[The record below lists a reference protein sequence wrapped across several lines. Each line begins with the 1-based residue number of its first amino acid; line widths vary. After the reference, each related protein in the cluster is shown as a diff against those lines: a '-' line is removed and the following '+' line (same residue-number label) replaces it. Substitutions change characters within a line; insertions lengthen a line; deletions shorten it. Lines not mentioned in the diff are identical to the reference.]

1 MTDQAPPSRWRVW
14 LGSLKGLLLTAIA
27 LIIIS
32 LAVLVGIGRA
42 LIPYA
47 DELRPWLADQIG
59 ERIGKEVRLERV
71 EAQWPRLT
79 PQIHLLGLAVGPPDA
94 ALLEVDETR
103 LELHLPDLLR
113 GDRNPFRLVVLG
125 LDLVLAQDDQGEW
138 GLELE
143 GGAALGERNGRDVV
157 LAGDLLVQDASLRV
171 RPANQPEFGA
181 RLVEGEIRRR
191 GSRTEL
197 QGQLEPDRQAGPGLR
212 FALRVDHPDGQ
223 WQHARAW
230 LLGND
235 LVPVQW
241 LGADG
246 VPDSARASVQ
256 AWATWSLQAGARV
269 DLDLVLNNAG
279 LGSDSVAAELVLFS
293 HDGATQVEL
302 VELVDL
308 LAGEDSP
315 RQLARG
321 LAVGRQADRWALAI
335 DELDLGA
342 LHELIQPLID
352 QWPALP
358 GHADGRIR
366 QLEMGLRRNGSL
378 HSLRGQI
385 EALAV
390 DLSDPLPRVSGLDLS
405 LALSGDRAV
414 LLPAGQPRVHW
425 PALFEA
431 PVELEAIAGRV
442 LLSPQAIELD
452 QMAIDT
458 GFASGTAHGYIWL
471 WEGRPFLDFHIDAER
486 VERVDPRPYLPPRY
500 VPETAMAWLEESMG
514 WVEQASGQVL
524 FHMRA
529 GKLARQIEPGDFQAE
544 VSFSG
549 VDIDY
554 WPEWPKARGL
564 AGEAEFL
571 GRSLSASINRS
582 RLGQVGIDRAE
593 LAIDDLTEPAM
604 ALALQAA
611 EADADEVAALLAEMP
626 VAGFVDVVEA
636 TRWSGPATI
645 VLDLLL
651 PFRTMDD
658 WSMQGAVELIDTGFA
673 LPAIGASVD
682 GLTGSAEFDRHRLQ
696 ADAIEVRVAD
706 QTWPVALSA
715 GFEAPAW
722 LELTGQ
728 INPLPWFPDLAEF
741 ARHVAGSSDFELT
754 VSGREAEGLSV
765 KLSSDLRGL
774 GLNLPAP
781 LAKAPADAWPLNLN
795 VTVADDGPGGQ
806 LELEPLLTA
815 RWQAAPRGWALGL
828 GFDRA
833 APEPP
838 ALAGLVARGDVGELA
853 LGDWL
858 ELLADREVQPQA
870 ARAVDVE
877 IDIARLSLLNLELN
891 ALTLALGREA
901 SAWQVALDSE
911 RLAGEITVPVPLDSG
926 RVLVADL
933 ERLRLEPID
942 PEPLAPELGIHPL
955 SAQTSTRS
963 PRGLPPLHVLIE
975 SLHWGELD
983 LGRARLEAHAG
994 VDGVEIEM
1002 IDVTGPDLRLVGQ
1015 GRWVERDQ
1023 RFHSE
1028 FVGRLSTADLSGLLQ
1043 SAGYD
1048 SGLQATRAQVDVDVR
1063 WPGAPMDFTLSRL
1076 SGAMDL
1082 RVYDGTILEA
1092 RPGAGRLLGLASFT
1106 AIPRR
1111 LMLDFR
1117 DVFGAG
1123 FKFDEIE
1130 GRFDLA
1136 AGFARTDGLLI
1147 SAPAANITITGDTD
1161 MAARE
1166 YDQTILVEP
1175 GLGATL
1181 PLIGVLAGGPAGAAA
1196 GLVLRTLLDRPLRGV
1211 AEARYAVTGSWDEP
1225 KIELIQARVTD
1236 EAGDEAII
1244 GPEPPQN

>member
-1 MTDQAPPSRWRVW
+1 MVVGVGRV
-14 LGSLKGLLLTAIA
+14 
-27 LIIIS
+27 
-32 LAVLVGIGRA
+32 

-59 ERIGKEVRLERV
+59 QRIGKEVRLERV

-94 ALLEVDETR
+94 ALLEIDETR

-125 LDLVLAQDDQGEW
+125 LDLVLAQDEHGEW

-143 GGAALGERNGRDVV
+143 GGAVLGERNGRDVV
-157 LAGDLLVQDASLRV
+157 LAGDLLVRDASLRV
-171 RPANQPEFGA
+171 RPANRPDFGA

-191 GSRTEL
+191 GIRTEL
-197 QGQLEPDRQAGPGLR
+197 QGQLEPDREAGPGLR
-212 FALRVDHPDGQ
+212 FALRVDHPDGHWHQ
-223 WQHARAW
+223 AQAW
-230 LLGND
+230 LHGDD
-235 LVPVQW
+235 LVPAQW
-241 LGADG
+241 LGADNL
-246 VPDSARASVQ
+246 PDSARASVQ

-279 LGSDSVAAELVLFS
+279 LGSDSVTAELVLVG
-293 HDGATQVEL
+293 HNGASQVEL
-302 VELVDL
+302 VNLY
-308 LAGEDSP
+308 AGDASP
-315 RQLARG
+315 QQLAQG
-321 LAVGRQADRWALAI
+321 LAVGRQDDRWALAVE
-335 DELDLGA
+335 ELDLGA
-342 LHELIQPLID
+342 LHRLIAPLLAEWPELPT
-352 QWPALP
+352 
-358 GHADGRIR
+358 HAEGRIR
-366 QLEMGLRRNGSL
+366 HLEMGLRDNGSL
-378 HSLRGQI
+378 HALSGQI
-385 EALAV
+385 EQLSLDLA
-390 DLSDPLPRVSGLDLS
+390 DPLPRISGLDLG

-425 PALFEA
+425 PALFETA
-431 PVELEAIAGRV
+431 IALDAIAGRV
-442 LLSPQAIELD
+442 LMSPQAIELD
-452 QMAIDT
+452 QVAIDT

-471 WEGRPFLDFHIDAER
+471 WKGRPFLDFHIDAER
-486 VERVDPRPYLPPRY
+486 VEGVDPRPYLPPRY
-500 VPETAMAWLEESMG
+500 VPETAMDWLDESLH
-514 WVEQASGQVL
+514 WIEQASGQVL

-529 GKLARQIEPGDFQAE
+529 GKLAREIEAGDFQAE

-549 VDIDY
+549 VDIHY
-554 WPEWPKARGL
+554 WPEWPNASNL
-564 AGEAEFL
+564 AGEAEFV
-571 GRSLSASINRS
+571 GRSLSAKIDRS
-582 RLGQVGIDRAE
+582 SLGEVGIDRAD
-593 LAIDDLTEPAM
+593 LTIADLTEPSL
-604 ALALQAA
+604 ALALHA
-611 EADADEVAALLAEMP
+611 ADADAAQVAALLADMP

-636 TRWSGPATI
+636 TRWSGPVTI
-645 VLDLLL
+645 ALDLLL

-673 LPAIGASVD
+673 LPGIGVVVD
-682 GLTGSAEFDRHRLQ
+682 GLEGSAAFDRQRLQ
-696 ADAIEVRVAD
+696 AEDIQVRVAE
-706 QTWPVALSA
+706 QTWPVALA
-715 GFEAPAW
+715 ANFEAPAW
-722 LELTGQ
+722 LELKGN
-728 INPLPWFPDLAEF
+728 INPLPWFPGAAEF
-741 ARHVAGSSDFELT
+741 ARHASGRSDFQLT
-754 VSGREAEGLSV
+754 VSAREAEGLSV
-765 KLSSDLRGL
+765 ALTSDLRGL
-774 GLNLPAP
+774 ALDLPAP
-781 LAKAPADAWPLNLN
+781 LAKPPAATWPMSLNVVVAEDAPA
-795 VTVADDGPGGQ
+795 GQ
-806 LELEPLLTA
+806 LRLESLVDA
-815 RWQAAPRGWALGL
+815 RWHPAPQGWALGL

-838 ALAGLVARGDVGELA
+838 AQAGLVARGHLAELA
-853 LGDWL
+853 LSDWL
-858 ELLADREVQPQA
+858 EFLAGREVQPQA

-877 IDIARLSLLNLELN
+877 IDIGRLALFNLELED
-891 ALTLALGREA
+891 LDLALSREEF
-901 SAWQVALDSE
+901 AWQVGLDSE
-911 RLAGEITVPVPLDSG
+911 RLAGNITMPVPLDSG

-933 ERLRLEPID
+933 ERLLLEPID
-942 PEPLAPELGIHPL
+942 PEPVAPELGIHPL

-963 PRGLPPLHVLIE
+963 PLGLPPLHVLIE

-1002 IDVTGPDLRLVGQ
+1002 VDVTGPDLRLVGQ

-1028 FVGRLSTADLSGLLQ
+1028 FVGRLSTADLSGLLN
-1043 SAGYD
+1043 SAGYE
-1048 SGLQATRAQVDVDVR
+1048 SGLQAARAQVDVDVR
-1063 WPGAPMDFTLSRL
+1063 WPGAPMDFALSRL
-1076 SGAMDL
+1076 SGALDL
-1082 RVYDGTILEA
+1082 RVYDGTIPEA

-1117 DVFGAG
+1117 DVFGTG
-1123 FKFDEIE
+1123 FKFDQIE

-1211 AEARYAVTGSWDEP
+1211 AEARYSVTGPWDDP
-1225 KIELIQARVTD
+1225 MIELIQARVTD

-1244 GPEPPQN
+1244 GPEPPGN

>member
-1 MTDQAPPSRWRVW
+1 MTDQASPSRWRAW
-14 LGSLKGLLLTAIA
+14 LGSLKGLLLTAVA

-32 LAVLVGIGRA
+32 LAVVVGVGRA

-47 DELRPWLADQIG
+47 DELRPWLAEQIG
-59 ERIGKEVRLERV
+59 QRIGKEVRLERV

-79 PQIHLLGLAVGPPDA
+79 PQIHLLGLAVGPADA
-94 ALLEVDETR
+94 ALLEIDETR

-143 GGAALGERNGRDVV
+143 GGAALGDREGRDVV
-157 LAGDLLVQDASLRV
+157 LAGDLLVRDASLRV
-171 RPANQPEFGA
+171 RPANRPDFGA

-197 QGQLEPDRQAGPGLR
+197 QGQLEPDRMDGPGLR
-212 FALRVDHPDGQ
+212 FALRVDHPDGHWRQ
-223 WQHARAW
+223 AQAW
-230 LLGND
+230 LLGDD
-235 LVPVQW
+235 LVPAQW

-246 VPDSARASVQ
+246 LPDSARASVQ
-256 AWATWSLQAGARV
+256 AWATWSLQEGARV
-269 DLDLVLNNAG
+269 DMDLVLNNAG
-279 LGSDSVAAELVLFS
+279 LGSDSVTAELVLFG
-293 HDGATQVEL
+293 HDVTSQIEL
-302 VELVDL
+302 VNLYAGDDVPEH
-308 LAGEDSP
+308 LA
-315 RQLARG
+315 QG
-321 LAVGRQADRWALAI
+321 LAVGRQGDRWALAV

-342 LHELIQPLID
+342 LHELVQPLLGH
-352 QWPALP
+352 WPDWP
-358 GHADGRIR
+358 DHAEGRIR
-366 QLEMGLRRNGSL
+366 QLEMGLRSNGSL
-378 HSLRGQI
+378 HALRGQI
-385 EALAV
+385 DQLAL
-390 DLSDPLPRVSGLDLS
+390 DLADPLPRVSGLDLS

-414 LLPAGQPRVHW
+414 LLPAGRPRVHW
-425 PALFEA
+425 PALFETA
-431 PVELEAIAGRV
+431 VELETIAGRV
-442 LLSPQAIELD
+442 LMSPQAIELD
-452 QMAIDT
+452 QVTIDT
-458 GFASGTAHGYIWL
+458 GFARGTTHGFIWL
-471 WEGRPFLDFHIDAER
+471 WEGRPFLDFQIDAER
-486 VERVDPRPYLPPRY
+486 VAQVDPRPYLPPRF
-500 VPETAMAWLEESMG
+500 VPETAMAWLDDSLSWIEH
-514 WVEQASGQVL
+514 ASGQVL
-524 FHMRA
+524 LHMRA
-529 GKLARQIEPGDFQAE
+529 GKLAREIEPGDFQAE
-544 VSFSG
+544 VSFAG

-554 WPEWPKARGL
+554 WPEWPKASGL
-564 AGEAEFL
+564 AGDAEFI
-571 GRSLSASINRS
+571 GRSLSATLNRS
-582 RLGQVGIDRAE
+582 RLGQIDIDRAD
-593 LAIDDLTEPAM
+593 LAIDDLTEPS
-604 ALALQAA
+604 LALTLHVAETEAA
-611 EADADEVAALLAEMP
+611 EVATLLAELP

-636 TRWSGPATI
+636 TRWSGP
-645 VLDLLL
+645 VGVSLDLLL

-658 WSMQGAVELIDTGFA
+658 WSMQGEVALTETGFG
-673 LPAIGASVD
+673 LPGIGVAVD
-682 GLTGSAEFDRHRLQ
+682 GLQGMAEFDRRQLQ
-696 ADAIEVRVAD
+696 ANDIRVRVAE
-706 QTWPVALSA
+706 QTWPVALTA

-722 LELTGQ
+722 LALRGN

-741 ARHVAGSSDFELT
+741 ARHASGSSDFELT
-754 VSGREAEGLSV
+754 VSARKADGISV
-765 KLSSDLRGL
+765 DLSSDLTGL
-774 GLNLPAP
+774 GLDLPAP
-781 LAKAPADAWPLNLN
+781 LAKPATVAWPMRLNII
-795 VTVADDGPGGQ
+795 VAEDAPSGQ
-806 LELEPLLTA
+806 LSLEPSLDA
-815 RWQAAPRGWALGL
+815 RWHPAPPGWALGI

-838 ALAGLVARGDVGELA
+838 AEAGLVARGHLAELA
-853 LGDWL
+853 LTDWL
-858 ELLADREVQPQA
+858 AFLAAREVQPQA

-877 IDIARLSLLNLELN
+877 IDIGRLAVLNLQLDDLE
-891 ALTLALGREA
+891 LALSREEF
-901 SAWQVALDSE
+901 AWQLGLESE
-911 RLAGEITVPVPLDSG
+911 RLAGNITVPVPLDSG

-933 ERLRLEPID
+933 ERLRLEPVD
-942 PEPLAPELGIHPL
+942 PEPALPELGIHPL

-983 LGRARLEAHAG
+983 LGRARLEAHAA

-1028 FVGRLSTADLSGLLQ
+1028 FGGRLSTADLSGLLK

-1048 SGLQATRAQVDVDVR
+1048 SGLQAARAQVDAEVR
-1063 WPGAPMDFTLSRL
+1063 WPGAPMDFALSRL

-1117 DVFGAG
+1117 DVFGTG

-1147 SAPAANITITGDTD
+1147 RAPAANITISGDTD

-1211 AEARYAVTGSWDEP
+1211 AEARYAVTGPWDEP
-1225 KIELIQARVTD
+1225 RIELIQARVTD

-1244 GPEPPQN
+1244 GPEPPEN